1 MSLRVVIYLLL
12 GILAL
17 LRVLYIFTWIKS
29 FLPNGSYPTVDTSR
43 TAVIRE
49 IKSLNRLETAQFTID
64 KVIEAGTDKNDS
76 TFSQILY
83 GDRLLLIAHGTII
96 GGVDLSKLTEN
107 DVQISGQTV
116 TMNLPAPE
124 ILVSTIDNAQTKVF
138 DRKLGF
144 LTKGDKNLEA
154 EARQKALSTIEQAA
168 CDGAILEQAGDSAK
182 KQLTIL
188 LGGLGFT
195 SVTVN
200 VPAGSCK
207 NI

>member
-1 MSLRVVIYLLL
+1 MSLRTVIYLLL
-12 GILAL
+12 GILVIAGMF
-17 LRVLYIFTWIKS
+17 YIFNLLNGLINKS
-29 FLPNGSYPTVDTSR
+29 STSIDTSR

-64 KVIEAGTDKNDS
+64 KVIEAGTDKNDN

-83 GDRLLLIAHGTII
+83 GDRLLLIAHGNII

-107 DVQISGQTV
+107 DVQVSGQTV
-116 TMNLPAPE
+116 TMTLPAPE

-138 DRKLGF
+138 DRKLGY

-154 EARQKALSTIEQAA
+154 EARQKALTSIEQAA
-168 CDGAILEQAGDSAK
+168 CEGGILNQAGESAK
-182 KQLTIL
+182 KQLTVL

-200 VPAGSCK
+200 IPEGKC
-207 NI
+207 N

>member
-1 MSLRVVIYLLL
+1 MSLRTLIYFLLA
-12 GILAL
+12 ILAIMGLFYVFNL
-17 LRVLYIFTWIKS
+17 LNGLINKS
-29 FLPNGSYPTVDTSR
+29 STSVDISR

-64 KVIEAGTDKNDS
+64 KVIEAGTDKNDN

-107 DVQISGQTV
+107 DVQVSGQTISM
-116 TMNLPAPE
+116 TLPAPE

-154 EARQKALSTIEQAA
+154 EARQKALTSIEQAA
-168 CDGAILEQAGDSAK
+168 CEGGILVQSGDNAK
-182 KQLTIL
+182 KQLTVL

-200 VPAGSCK
+200 IPQGKC
-207 NI
+207 N

>member
-1 MSLRVVIYLLL
+1 MSLRTLIYLLL
-12 GILAL
+12 AILAIMGLFYVFNL
-17 LRVLYIFTWIKS
+17 LNGLINKS
-29 FLPNGSYPTVDTSR
+29 STSVDISR

-49 IKSLNRLETAQFTID
+49 IKSLNRLETAQFSID
-64 KVIEAGTDKNDS
+64 KVIEAGTDKDDN

-107 DVQISGQTV
+107 DVQVSGQTISM
-116 TMNLPAPE
+116 TLPAPE

-154 EARQKALSTIEQAA
+154 EARQKALTSIEQAA
-168 CDGAILEQAGDSAK
+168 CEGGILIQSGENAK
-182 KQLTIL
+182 KQLTVL

-200 VPAGSCK
+200 VPSGSCT
-207 NI
+207 

>member
-1 MSLRVVIYLLL
+1 MSLRTLIYLLL
-12 GILAL
+12 AILAIMGLFYVFNL
-17 LRVLYIFTWIKS
+17 LNGLINKS
-29 FLPNGSYPTVDTSR
+29 STSVDISR

-64 KVIEAGTDKNDS
+64 KVIEAGTDKNDN

-107 DVQISGQTV
+107 DVQVSGQTISM
-116 TMNLPAPE
+116 TLPAPE

-154 EARQKALSTIEQAA
+154 EARQKALTSIEQAA
-168 CDGAILEQAGDSAK
+168 CEGGILVQSGDNAK
-182 KQLTIL
+182 KQLTVL

-200 VPAGSCK
+200 VPSGSCT
-207 NI
+207 

>member
-1 MSLRVVIYLLL
+1 MSLRTLIYLLL
-12 GILAL
+12 AILAIMGLFYVFNL
-17 LRVLYIFTWIKS
+17 LNGLINKS
-29 FLPNGSYPTVDTSR
+29 STSVDISR

-49 IKSLNRLETAQFTID
+49 IKSLNRLETAQFSID
-64 KVIEAGTDKNDS
+64 KVIEAGTDKDDN

-107 DVQISGQTV
+107 DVQVSGQTISM
-116 TMNLPAPE
+116 TLPAPE

-154 EARQKALSTIEQAA
+154 EARQKALTSIEQAA
-168 CDGAILEQAGDSAK
+168 CEGGILIQSGENAK
-182 KQLTIL
+182 KQLTVL

-200 VPAGSCK
+200 IPQGKC
-207 NI
+207 N

>member
-1 MSLRVVIYLLL
+1 MSLRTLIYFLLA
-12 GILAL
+12 ILAIMGLFYVFNL
-17 LRVLYIFTWIKS
+17 LNGLINKS
-29 FLPNGSYPTVDTSR
+29 STSVDISR

-64 KVIEAGTDKNDS
+64 KVIEAGTDKNDN

-107 DVQISGQTV
+107 DVQVSGQTISM
-116 TMNLPAPE
+116 TLPAPE

-154 EARQKALSTIEQAA
+154 EARQKALTSIEQAA
-168 CDGAILEQAGDSAK
+168 CEGGILVQSGENAK
-182 KQLTIL
+182 KQLTVL

-200 VPAGSCK
+200 IPQGKC
-207 NI
+207 N